1 MTTYPPEPWYLGG
14 SLLVGVFIVP
24 QPKGFELPDGRRPL
38 RIGRRIIVGAAFV
51 RYVPGGALS
60 YDELLV
66 ATPSLGRGG
75 LRFTIP
81 QIWVDS
87 PASRAGGRE
96 LWSIPKELETFER
109 SEGDGIVTASMGS
122 AARLDAR
129 YGARLLPGMRQFALP
144 ILQLL
149 DGRRVLSRN
158 RVIGRLSALRGSWT
172 FDPDGPLG
180 YLSGRKPLLG
190 VAIRDASIIFG
201 MDVERS

>member
-14 SLLVGVFIVP
+14 SLLVGVFLVP
-24 QPKGFELPDGRRPL
+24 QPAGFELPDGRRPL
-38 RIGRRIIVGAAFV
+38 RIGRRIIVGTAFV

-66 ATPSLGRGG
+66 ATPSLGSGG

-96 LWSIPKELETFER
+96 LWAIPKQLETFER
-109 SEGDGIVTASMGS
+109 SEQGSTVTASMGS
-122 AARLDAR
+122 VAAVNAR
-129 YGARLLPGMRQFALP
+129 YGRRLIPGMPQLPLP
-144 ILQLL
+144 ILQAL
-149 DGRRVLSRN
+149 DARRVLSRN
-158 RVIGRLSALRGSWT
+158 RVIGRIFGLRSEWT
-172 FDPDGPLG
+172 FDPQGPLG
-180 YLSGRKPLLG
+180 YLTGSKPLIS

>member
-1 MTTYPPEPWYLGG
+1 VTAYPPEPWYLGG
-14 SLLVGVFIVP
+14 SLLVGVFLVP
-24 QPKGFELPDGRRPL
+24 QPEGFELPDGRHPL

-66 ATPSLGRGG
+66 ATPSLGKGG

-87 PASRAGGRE
+87 AASRAGGRE
-96 LWSIPKELETFER
+96 LWAIPKELETFTRTET
-109 SEGDGIVTASMGS
+109 STEVTASMGS
-122 AARLDAR
+122 VASIDAHFGR
-129 YGARLLPGMRQFALP
+129 RIVPGMLQLALP
-144 ILQLL
+144 ILQVLG
-149 DGRRVLSRN
+149 GRRVLSRN
-158 RVIGRLSALRGSWT
+158 RVIGRIFGLRSDWD
-172 FDPDGPLG
+172 FSPDGPLG
-180 YLSGRKPLLG
+180 YLSGRKPLLS